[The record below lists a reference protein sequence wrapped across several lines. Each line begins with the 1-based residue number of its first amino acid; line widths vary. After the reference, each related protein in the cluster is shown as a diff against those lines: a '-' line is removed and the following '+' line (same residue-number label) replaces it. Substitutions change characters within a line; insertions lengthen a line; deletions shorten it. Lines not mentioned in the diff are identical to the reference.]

1 MKDSGGSAGFTWRHA
16 GLALGALGVVYG
28 DIGTSP
34 LYAMREC
41 FGGHHPLAV
50 TRGNVLGVLSLFIW
64 SLILIV
70 SVKYLVFVMR
80 ADNKGEG
87 GILALMSLAFPER
100 RGLGIAMSRTARVM
114 VGLGLFG
121 AALLYGDGMIT
132 PAMSVLGAVEGLNV
146 LTPKLESWVVPIT
159 VAILAALFMAQSAG
173 TAAVGRVFGPV
184 MVAWFGVLGL
194 LGLSGLVTNP
204 GVLAALNP
212 AYGLMFLVE
221 GGWKVFPVLGSVF
234 LAVTGGEAL
243 YADMGHF
250 GRRPIRQAWFTLVLP
265 ALVLNYLGQGALLLS
280 DPLAASNPF
289 YNLAPKWALIPL
301 VVLATAAA
309 VIASQA
315 LITGVFSLTMQG
327 IQLGYIPRLVVE
339 HTSERERGQIYL
351 PQVNAALA
359 VACLGLV
366 LEFRST
372 TNLAAAYGIGVT
384 LTMAIDTVLFYFA
397 ARRLWGWKWWM
408 AALVCVPALLI
419 EQAFFGANALKI
431 THGGWVP
438 LVVGAGLFTLMVTW
452 KRGRQLLGQRMRSS
466 AIPVE
471 KFIESVERR
480 QPQRVEGTAV
490 YMAGNSDGT
499 PLALLHNLKHNKV
512 LHRRIIFLTVGVDED
527 PRVPD
532 ADRVEIEKLTLGFWR
547 VKARFGF
554 FEEPNVPLVLALCEG
569 QGLEFKETETTF
581 FLSRETVL
589 PSKKGGMALWRERV
603 FALMARNAQSATAF
617 FRLPANRVVELGM
630 QVEI

>member
-1 MKDSGGSAGFTWRHA
+1 MKESGGSAGFTWRHA

-132 PAMSVLGAVEGLNV
+132 PAMSVLGAVEGLNEV
-146 LTPKLESWVVPIT
+146 APALGQWVVPIT
-159 VAILAALFMAQSAG
+159 VVILSLLFLAQSAG
-173 TAAVGRVFGPV
+173 TGAVGRVFGPV
-184 MVAWFGVLGL
+184 MIIWFVAISILGVRAIAV
-194 LGLSGLVTNP
+194 SP
-204 GVLAALNP
+204 GVMAAINP
-212 AYGLMFLVE
+212 AYGLVFLVE

-372 TNLAAAYGIGVT
+372 TNLAAAYGIAVT
-384 LTMAIDTVLFYFA
+384 LTMAIVTVLFYFA
-397 ARRLWGWKWWM
+397 ARKLWRWSWWM
-408 AALVCVPALLI
+408 GALVCVPVLTVEL
-419 EQAFFGANALKI
+419 AFFGANALKI

-512 LHRRIIFLTVGVDED
+512 LHRRVIFLTVGVDED

-532 ADRVEIEKLTLGFWR
+532 AERVEIEKLTLGFWR

-589 PSKKGGMALWRERV
+589 PSKRGGMALWRERV

-617 FRLPANRVVELGM
+617 FHLPANRVVELGM